1 MNTEKGPFLEQKL
14 DLSPVGFLI
23 ARLYFEETDLVRIEL
38 IEGKEGAYSTCSN
51 GKSASREAAP
61 LTRLLSGMTLE
72 KFPLAYKLKGTPF
85 QRHIWRTTQEI
96 PPGTTLTYG
105 ELARAAGCKSARAVG
120 QALGRNPLPI
130 IVPCHRVIG
139 RNGRLTGFSA
149 GLRVKEM
156 LLEFERIKKDE
167 DSHNE

>member
-1 MNTEKGPFLEQKL
+1 MNTEKDAFFEQIL
-14 DLSPVGFLI
+14 DLSPVGLLI
-23 ARLYFEETDLVRIEL
+23 ARFYLEESILVRIEL
-38 IEGKEGAYSTCSN
+38 IEGKEGAYSTYPN
-51 GKSASREAAP
+51 GKSASREAAH
-61 LTRLLSGMTLE
+61 LTGLLSGMPLE

-85 QRHIWRTTQEI
+85 QRRIWRITQEI
-96 PPGTTLTYG
+96 SPGTTVTYG
-105 ELARAAGCKSARAVG
+105 ELARTAGCKSARAVG

-149 GLRVKEM
+149 GLHIKEM

>member
-14 DLSPVGFLI
+14 DLSPVGLLI
-23 ARLYFEETDLVRIEL
+23 ARFYFEKSVLVRIEL
-38 IEGKEGAYSTCSN
+38 IEGKEGTYSTCIN
-51 GKSASREAAP
+51 GKSASREAIF
-61 LTRLLSGMTLE
+61 LRGLLSGMPLE

-85 QRHIWRTTQEI
+85 QKRIWRITQKI
-96 PPGTTLTYG
+96 SPGTTLTYG

-156 LLEFERIKKDE
+156 LLEFERIRKDE

>member
-1 MNTEKGPFLEQKL
+1 MNTKKGAFFEQRL

-23 ARLYFEETDLVRIEL
+23 ARLYFEESVLVRIEL
-38 IEGKEGAYSTCSN
+38 IEGKEGAYSTCIN
-51 GKSASREAAP
+51 GKSASREAIF
-61 LTRLLSGMTLE
+61 LRGLLSGMPLE

-85 QRHIWRTTQEI
+85 QKRIWRMTQEI
-96 PPGTTLTYG
+96 SPGTTLTYG

-120 QALGRNPLPI
+120 QALGKNPLPI

-156 LLEFERIKKDE
+156 LLEFERIRKDE

>member
-1 MNTEKGPFLEQKL
+1 MNTEKGPCLEQKL
-14 DLSPVGFLI
+14 DLSPVGLLI
-23 ARLYFEETDLVRIEL
+23 ARFYFEESVLVRIEL
-38 IEGKEGAYSTCSN
+38 IEGKEGAYSTN
-51 GKSASREAAP
+51 GKLASKEALP
-61 LTRLLSGMTLE
+61 LTRLLSGMPLE

-85 QRHIWRTTQEI
+85 QRRIWRITQEI

>member
-1 MNTEKGPFLEQKL
+1 MNTEKDAFFEQIL
-14 DLSPVGFLI
+14 DLSPVGLLI
-23 ARLYFEETDLVRIEL
+23 ARFYLEESILVRIEL
-38 IEGKEGAYSTCSN
+38 IEGKEEANSTYPN
-51 GKSASREAAP
+51 GKSAFREAAH
-61 LTRLLSGMTLE
+61 LTGLLSGMPLE

-85 QRHIWRTTQEI
+85 QRRIWRITQEI
-96 PPGTTLTYG
+96 SPGTTLTYG

-149 GLRVKEM
+149 GLHIKEM

>member
-1 MNTEKGPFLEQKL
+1 MNTEKDAFFEQRL

-23 ARLYFEETDLVRIEL
+23 ARLYFEETDLIRIEL
-38 IEGKEGAYSTCSN
+38 IESKEGAYSTYIN
-51 GKSASREAAP
+51 GKSASREAIF
-61 LTRLLSGMTLE
+61 LKGLLSGMPLE

-85 QRHIWRTTQEI
+85 QKRIWRMTQEI
-96 PPGTTLTYG
+96 PPGSTLTYG
-105 ELARAAGCKSARAVG
+105 ELARATGCKSARAVG
-120 QALGRNPLPI
+120 QALGKNPLPI

-139 RNGRLTGFSA
+139 GNGRLTGFSA

-156 LLEFERIKKDE
+156 LLEFERIRKDE